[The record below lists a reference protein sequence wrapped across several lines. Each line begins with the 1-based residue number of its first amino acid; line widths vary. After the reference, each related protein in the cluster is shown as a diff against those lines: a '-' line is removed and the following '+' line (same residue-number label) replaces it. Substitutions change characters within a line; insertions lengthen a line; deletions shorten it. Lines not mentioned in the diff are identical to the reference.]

1 MAIIKL
7 QGEAERERGIYYEV
21 DSSKDPIGE
30 GGTGKVFEGRQVN
43 TKTNETR
50 PVAIKFMFADL
61 SDQIVERA
69 RRESSVQL
77 RNDNLIE
84 MLGFIETETIRGKV
98 TQKRYH
104 VVSELLCGVSLT
116 DIFDGKCC
124 DVKGN
129 EIPYA
134 KKLLNIYSKDPDHF
148 AKIIAKNVLSGLMAL
163 HDAGFIHRDID
174 PSNIMITDDEHIKLI
189 DFGIC
194 KQMDKLTTHDKVQT
208 VAGVFMG
215 KPEYASPELA
225 LGDIKHQDQTT
236 DIYAVG
242 IMIYQ
247 CIMGHVPF
255 QGTRYEIL
263 DHQVN
268 AKFPKKDIKNRQLR
282 LIIEKAC
289 QKNPRRRYQTAAEM
303 RVDLESIDI
312 RRATNPH
319 MKFGILIIC
328 ACAAVLALGGLAYGV
343 HNKQEHDAQIE
354 LIYRDSLTNVIKISV
369 IQAKEMAKKGYLH
382 DEKFDMD
389 LVKAKRLFDTA
400 DEASRKLGDNNLV
413 EDYSAEK
420 KKLIEA
426 LVAAKKELQQK
437 LIIMKNDP
445 EPLVLEESKNVEIRI
460 KDITNAIGQ

>member
-7 QGEAERERGIYYEV
+7 QGEAEKERGIYYEV

-174 PSNIMITDDEHIKLI
+174 PSNIMITDDEHIKLSRILQLHGKHFLQKPKPLARLYPVHRGDETGIGCPGIRGEPARPAQGTQIGCI
-189 DFGIC
+189 DNSE
-194 KQMDKLTTHDKVQT
+194 VQT
-208 VAGVFMG
+208 ELLPHLVLPFQLQSSRADDEDGAGAVTYQKFLQN
-215 KPEYASPELA
+215 KPRLDGLSQADVIRYEQIDA
-225 LGDIKHQDQTT
+225 
-236 DIYAVG
+236 
-242 IMIYQ
+242 
-247 CIMGHVPF
+247 GHV
-255 QGTRYEIL
+255 QGA
-263 DHQVN
+263 HQ
-268 AKFPKKDIKNRQLR
+268 
-282 LIIEKAC
+282 
-289 QKNPRRRYQTAAEM
+289 
-303 RVDLESIDI
+303 
-312 RRATNPH
+312 
-319 MKFGILIIC
+319 
-328 ACAAVLALGGLAYGV
+328 
-343 HNKQEHDAQIE
+343 
-354 LIYRDSLTNVIKISV
+354 
-369 IQAKEMAKKGYLH
+369 
-382 DEKFDMD
+382 
-389 LVKAKRLFDTA
+389 
-400 DEASRKLGDNNLV
+400 
-413 EDYSAEK
+413 
-420 KKLIEA
+420 
-426 LVAAKKELQQK
+426 
-437 LIIMKNDP
+437 
-445 EPLVLEESKNVEIRI
+445 RI
-460 KDITNAIGQ
+460 